1 MFSDESLINAD
12 DESRPGGAMPGVP
25 QLVKSIDADMMIVDE
40 RARTFYPD
48 FNGPALGDAG
58 MDLRVMLDEPLTL
71 EPGAVELLGTGLAI
85 HIADPNFV
93 GLLLPRSG
101 LGHKHGIVLGNLT
114 GVMDAGYQGQ
124 YMISCW
130 NRSQEPYVVEP
141 GERIAQLV
149 VVPRIQLNPR
159 LVDKF
164 EETTERGAGG
174 FGRSGRT

>member
-1 MFSDESLINAD
+1 MYIEESLMEAI
-12 DESRPGGAMPGVP
+12 DENRAGGAMPGVA
-25 QLVKSIDADMMIVDE
+25 QLVKSIDTEMIIVDE
-40 RARTFYPD
+40 RARQLYPD
-48 FNGPALGDAG
+48 FDGPAHGDAG

-71 EPGAVELLGTGLAI
+71 EPGDVQLLGTGLAI

-101 LGHKHGIVLGNLT
+101 LGHKHGIVLGNLI
-114 GVMDAGYQGQ
+114 GVMDSSYQGE

-130 NRSQEPYVVEP
+130 NRSQEPYVIEP

-149 VVPRIQLNPR
+149 VVPRIRLTPR

-164 EETTERGAGG
+164 GESTERGKGG
-174 FGRSGRT
+174 FGHSGRS